1 MSDSSIP
8 SDQSTDTDTIKLRQI
23 EERRQARL
31 QAQSEWR
38 RSNTLL
44 CDCRSCI
51 NARELKATEEKSA
64 RLREL
69 KATEEKSAR
78 LRELKATEEKSAR
91 RGWAPSPGIPIN
103 PILARGNH

>member
-8 SDQSTDTDTIKLRQI
+8 TDQSTDTDTIILRQV
-23 EERRQARL
+23 EERQQARL

-51 NARELKATEEKSA
+51 KAREPRSGDAMESA
-64 RLREL
+64 RPRSPAVVAQGQPDISQQKIPDIRSLFGFLLRD
-69 KATEEKSAR
+69 
-78 LRELKATEEKSAR
+78 
-91 RGWAPSPGIPIN
+91 I
-103 PILARGNH
+103 

>member
-8 SDQSTDTDTIKLRQI
+8 NNLIDQDTIKLRQV
-23 EERRQARL
+23 EERQQARL

-51 NARELKATEEKSA
+51 KAREPRSGDARESA
-64 RLREL
+64 RPRPP
-69 KATEEKSAR
+69 AVVAQQ
-78 LRELKATEEKSAR
+78 
-91 RGWAPSPGIPIN
+91 GQPGISQQKIPDIRSLFRF
-103 PILARGNH
+103 ILPSEEVTATSHIDS

>member
-8 SDQSTDTDTIKLRQI
+8 SDLLDQDTIKLRQV
-23 EERRQARL
+23 EERQQARL

-51 NARELKATEEKSA
+51 KARELISGDAESA
-64 RLREL
+64 RPPAVVAQQGQPDISQQKIPDIRSLFGFLLRD
-69 KATEEKSAR
+69 
-78 LRELKATEEKSAR
+78 
-91 RGWAPSPGIPIN
+91 I
-103 PILARGNH
+103 

>member
-8 SDQSTDTDTIKLRQI
+8 SDLVDKDIVKSRQV

-44 CDCRSCI
+44 CDCSNCI
-51 NARELKATEEKSA
+51 NARELKADDVGE
-64 RLREL
+64 
-69 KATEEKSAR
+69 
-78 LRELKATEEKSAR
+78 SAR
-91 RGWAPSPGIPIN
+91 RPPVPAFDIRSLFRFLLPSDETNDITSIFPSK
-103 PILARGNH
+103 

>member
-8 SDQSTDTDTIKLRQI
+8 TDQSTHTDTIKLRQV
-23 EERRQARL
+23 EERQQARL

-51 NARELKATEEKSA
+51 KAREPRSGDARESA
-64 RLREL
+64 RPRPPAVVAQQGQPDISQQKIPDIRSLFRFILPSEEVT
-69 KATEEKSAR
+69 ATSHID
-78 LRELKATEEKSAR
+78 S
-91 RGWAPSPGIPIN
+91 
-103 PILARGNH
+103 

>member
-23 EERRQARL
+23 EERQQARL

-51 NARELKATEEKSA
+51 NARELRSGDARESA
-64 RLREL
+64 RPPAVVAQQGQPDISQQKIPDIRSLFGFLLRD
-69 KATEEKSAR
+69 
-78 LRELKATEEKSAR
+78 
-91 RGWAPSPGIPIN
+91 I
-103 PILARGNH
+103 

>member
-78 LRELKATEEKSAR
+78 

>member
-23 EERRQARL
+23 EERQQARL
-31 QAQSEWR
+31 QAQAEWR

-51 NARELKATEEKSA
+51 KARELISGDAESA
-64 RLREL
+64 RPPAVVAQQGQPDISQQKIPDIRSLFGFLLRD
-69 KATEEKSAR
+69 
-78 LRELKATEEKSAR
+78 
-91 RGWAPSPGIPIN
+91 I
-103 PILARGNH
+103 